1 MPVKLMRAME
11 VEADD
16 SGTWSLIFVNDLR
29 AATTPARLIL
39 NLVVK
44 VWHFVAVSCGPF
56 PRGSYWRH
64 RPLGS
69 GLRLS
74 RNDKRSEGMDQDSW
88 GAR

>member
-1 MPVKLMRAME
+1 MR
-11 VEADD
+11 VRTDD
-16 SGTWSLIFVNDLR
+16 SGIQVSNTCRRSWSRPDVYGAYLELTCQSVALCSCVLR
-29 AATTPARLIL
+29 CP
-39 NLVVK
+39 
-44 VWHFVAVSCGPF
+44 

-74 RNDKRSEGMDQDSW
+74 RNDKRSEGMDQDSR